1 MGLLETLTQEQFRT
15 KADLATSVQPVRK
28 TVSLGNLEIL
38 GDALIKVEGKHIPM
52 TPKAFAQLATIL
64 GVPIQFQGRVDKLF
78 GSEAKK
84 DIVNKMKSALI
95 RQGMSKLTLVA
106 SPTTKEIVGFLK
118 KENSFISHQGFFGL
132 VSGSIGDQGLSVRDF
147 TISED
152 GTSVTI
158 SCFDPRAEYAIEGL
172 KDEFFQGGVT
182 FHNSIIHGT
191 SVSPYINR
199 LVCLNGMI
207 GAGFNE
213 DIKLKDLSN
222 SSIEIFRGKMLDLSK
237 RDYQPKNFIERAKK
251 AMETHASY
259 SELESSSEL
268 ILNSSNVSIPDLSK
282 WLPYLETNEAFAK
295 FGLPPVSL
303 TPGQKKAAKTGTTMW
318 ELVNGL
324 THFSTH
330 NSEYKISED
339 SRRAI
344 QRKAGDLLAKTFD
357 IENLVL
363 TPFS

>member
-52 TPKAFAQLATIL
+52 TSKAFAQLATIL
-64 GVPIQFQGRVDKLF
+64 GVPVQFQGRVDKLF
-78 GSEAKK
+78 GSDAKK

-152 GTSVTI
+152 GTSVTV

-182 FHNSIIHGT
+182 FHNSIIHGA

-251 AMETHASY
+251 AMNTHASY
-259 SELESSSEL
+259 SELEASSEL

-357 IENLVL
+357 IENLIL

>member
-52 TPKAFAQLATIL
+52 TSKAFAQLATIL
-64 GVPIQFQGRVDKLF
+64 GVPVQFQGRVDKLF
-78 GSEAKK
+78 GSDAKK

-152 GTSVTI
+152 GTSVTV

-182 FHNSIIHGT
+182 FHNSILHGA

-251 AMETHASY
+251 AMNTHASY
-259 SELESSSEL
+259 SELEASSEL

>member
-152 GTSVTI
+152 GTSVTV

-182 FHNSIIHGT
+182 FHNSILHGA

-357 IENLVL
+357 MENLVL
-363 TPFS
+363 TPFG

>member
-1 MGLLETLTQEQFRT
+1 MELLKTLTQEDFRI

-38 GDALIKVEGKHIPM
+38 GDSLIKVEGKTIPM
-52 TPKAFAQLATIL
+52 TPKAFTQLATIL

-78 GSEAKK
+78 GAEAKK

-95 RQGMSKLTLVA
+95 RQGMTKLTLVA
-106 SPTTKEIVGFLK
+106 SPTTKEIVSFLK
-118 KENSFISHQGFFGL
+118 KESGFISHQGFFGL

-152 GTSVTI
+152 GTAVTI
-158 SCFDPRAEYAIEGL
+158 SCFDPRAEYAIDGL

-182 FHNSIIHGT
+182 FSNSILNGL

-207 GAGFNE
+207 GASFE
-213 DIKLKDLSN
+213 DNIRMKDLSN
-222 SSIEIFRGKMLDLSK
+222 SSIEIFRGKMNELAK
-237 RDYQPKNFIERAKK
+237 RDYQPKNFINRAIT
-251 AMETHASY
+251 AMKTNASY
-259 SELESSSEL
+259 AELESSADL
-268 ILNSSNVSIPDLSK
+268 ILGASNVTIPDLSN
-282 WLPYLETNEAFAK
+282 WIPYLETNEAFAQ

-303 TPGQKKAAKTGTTMW
+303 NPAQKKTAKTGTSMW

-330 NSEYKISED
+330 NSQYKISDE

-357 IENLVL
+357 MENLVV
-363 TPFS
+363 TPFI

>member
-1 MGLLETLTQEQFRT
+1 MELLRTLTQEDFRT

-28 TVSLGNLEIL
+28 TVSLGKLEIL
-38 GDALIKVEGKHIPM
+38 GDSLIKVEGKNIPM
-52 TPKAFAQLATIL
+52 TTKAFTQLATIL

-78 GSEAKK
+78 GGDAKK

-95 RQGMSKLTLVA
+95 RQGMTSLTLVA

-118 KENSFISHQGFFGL
+118 KENTFISHQGFFGL

-147 TISED
+147 TISPD
-152 GTSVTI
+152 GTGVTI
-158 SCFDPRAEYAIEGL
+158 SCFDPRAEYGIEGL

-182 FHNSIIHGT
+182 FHNSIISGV

-207 GAGFNE
+207 GAGFDEN
-213 DIKLKDLSN
+213 IKLKDLSN

-237 RDYQPKNFIERAKK
+237 RDYQPRNFIDRAKK
-251 AMETHASY
+251 AINTHASY
-259 SELESSSEL
+259 AELESSSEL
-268 ILNSSNVSIPDLSK
+268 ILDSSNVSIPDLSK

-295 FGLPPVSL
+295 FGLPPVTL
-303 TPGQKKAAKTGTTMW
+303 TSGQKKTAKTGTTMW
-318 ELVNGL
+318 DLINGL

-330 NSEYKISED
+330 NSQYKISEE

-357 IENLVL
+357 MENLVL
-363 TPFS
+363 TPFG